1 MSAREGFRRIE
12 IFYYRRWW
20 IVAAAIPGI
29 FLYRYLSQPM
39 PVTANSALW
48 FFAKPVLLAVV
59 SLVGLMTAAW
69 IAAGFFAPEAKE

>member
-20 IVAAAIPGI
+20 IIAAAIPGI

-48 FFAKPVLLAVV
+48 YLAKPVLLATISVI
-59 SLVGLMTAAW
+59 GLMLAAW
-69 IAAGFFAPEAKE
+69 IAAGFLAPKSEE